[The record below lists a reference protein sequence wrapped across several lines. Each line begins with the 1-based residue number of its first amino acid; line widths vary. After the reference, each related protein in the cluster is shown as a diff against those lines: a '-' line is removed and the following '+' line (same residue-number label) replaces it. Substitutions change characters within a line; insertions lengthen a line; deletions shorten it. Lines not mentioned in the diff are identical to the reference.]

1 LCPFGPLLLSANVGA
16 YDILPVL
23 ANATLI
29 HLLEV
34 IRLEVGVGHQ
44 GGLQLARKRYSVNR
58 RNILIMSRGLPAS
71 DRRLPY

>member
-1 LCPFGPLLLSANVGA
+1 VSVRTIIPERSNVGV
-16 YDILPVL
+16 YDTLPVL

-44 GGLQLARKRYSVNR
+44 GEAQPVHDAIG
-58 RNILIMSRGLPAS
+58 
-71 DRRLPY
+71 